1 MMVKQFRF
9 LPQVALVFLMAAAA
23 FAAEPAKDQPAKD
36 QTAKDKPATKP
47 AKDIQAE
54 FGAMLKSPTRENFLA
69 VQESLATDKAYSPYS
84 VDLRTMGDLLKEKK
98 YGEVEATYK
107 KTWPNLILSP
117 QAHLMMGIAAKGS
130 GDQAKADKENAAAQ
144 ACLDGLLATGDGTEA
159 KPVRVT
165 RISDEYD
172 MVAYKK
178 NGVTKQAVKFKD
190 GKAYDVL
197 FCRDGTD
204 MWFDISIAF
213 SALAK
218 SFQK

>member
-9 LPQVALVFLMAAAA
+9 LPQVALVFSMAASA

-69 VQESLATDKAYSPYS
+69 VQESLAADKAYSPYS

-107 KTWPNLILSP
+107 KTWPNL
-117 QAHLMMGIAAKGS
+117 M
-130 GDQAKADKENAAAQ
+130 
-144 ACLDGLLATGDGTEA
+144 
-159 KPVRVT
+159 
-165 RISDEYD
+165 
-172 MVAYKK
+172 
-178 NGVTKQAVKFKD
+178 
-190 GKAYDVL
+190 
-197 FCRDGTD
+197 
-204 MWFDISIAF
+204 
-213 SALAK
+213 SARRRT
-218 SFQK
+218 S